1 MTFSRELKEAIILVN
16 KSPKPTVLRLGLT
29 VELTH
34 PFVFHATKE
43 AIYLPAFSMSV
54 KTREYYFCYFI

>member
-1 MTFSRELKEAIILVN
+1 MIFSCAIKEAIILVN
-16 KSPKPTVLRLGLT
+16 KSPKPILSRPGLT

-54 KTREYYFCYFI
+54 KTRE